1 MESYIWYRGHT
12 TFLYDFSKSFDFL
25 TNGGEDII
33 LSVIF
38 IALPILLYFFS
49 KRIFPVIIGAVL
61 SVCGI
66 AFTLLNWH
74 YVYVAIL
81 IIYAVALVINI
92 FVNLGIFRPL
102 LIKKFG
108 DKKPKI
114 RKIKKLK
121 KDKSVSVIFDKV
133 TFYSQLTTAI
143 KYFSRTKTGALITFQ
158 RTDDLKPLMKNGII
172 IDAPFNVE
180 LLETI
185 FYSGTR
191 LHDGAVIIKD
201 NKIVAASVY
210 YELTTRPLSGN
221 YGTRH
226 RAAIGISENSDSIT
240 VVVSEETGRISI
252 AKDGN
257 IDSVSPDM
265 FERVFTEYMEET
277 EE

>member
-1 MESYIWYRGHT
+1 M
-12 TFLYDFSKSFDFL
+12 FLLDFTKEFNFL
-25 TNGGEDII
+25 TNGGQEII
-33 LSVIF
+33 LGLVF
-38 IALPILLYFFS
+38 IAFPVLLYFFS
-49 KRIFPVIIGAVL
+49 KRAFPVILGVIL
-61 SVCGI
+61 SVLGI
-66 AFTLLNWH
+66 AFTLLNWE
-74 YVYVAIL
+74 YLYLAII
-81 IIYAVALVINI
+81 IIYAVALIINI

-102 LIKKFG
+102 LIKKFH
-108 DKKPKI
+108 DKKVKR
-114 RKIKKLK
+114 RKVKKLK
-121 KDKSVSVIFDKV
+121 KDKEVSVIFDKV

-158 RTDDLKPLMKNGII
+158 RTDNLKPLMKNGVII
-172 IDAPFNVE
+172 NAPFNVE

-185 FYSGTR
+185 FYNGTR

-226 RAAIGISENSDSIT
+226 RAAIGISENSDSVT

-257 IDSVSPDM
+257 IDSVSPDH
-265 FERVFTEYMEET
+265 FERVFTEYMEES
-277 EE
+277 ED

>member
-1 MESYIWYRGHT
+1 M
-12 TFLYDFSKSFDFL
+12 FLYDFSKSFDFL

-49 KRIFPVIIGAVL
+49 KRVFPVIIGAVL

-114 RKIKKLK
+114 RKIRKLK

-158 RTDDLKPLMKNGII
+158 RTDDLKPLMKNGVI

-226 RAAIGISENSDSIT
+226 RAAIGISENSDSVT

>member
-1 MESYIWYRGHT
+1 M
-12 TFLYDFSKSFDFL
+12 FLYDFSRPFDFL
-25 TNGGEDII
+25 TNGGQDII
-33 LSVIF
+33 LSIVF
-38 IALPILLYFFS
+38 AVLPVLLYFFS
-49 KRIFPVIIGAVL
+49 KRIFPVILAAVL
-61 SVCGI
+61 SIAGI
-66 AFTLLNWH
+66 IFTLLDWH
-74 YVYVAIL
+74 YLYVTVILVYM
-81 IIYAVALVINI
+81 VALVINI
-92 FVNLGIFRPL
+92 FVNLSIFRPY

-108 DKKPKI
+108 DKNTKK

-121 KDKSVSVIFDKV
+121 KTHEVGVIFDKV
-133 TFYSQLTTAI
+133 TLYSQLTTVI

-158 RTDDLKPLMKNGII
+158 RTDDLKPLMKNGVMIN
-172 IDAPFNVE
+172 APFNVE

-185 FYSGTR
+185 FYNGTR

-226 RAAIGISENSDSIT
+226 RAAIGISENSDSVT

-252 AKDGN
+252 AMDGN
-257 IDSVSPDM
+257 IDSVSPDN
-265 FERVFTEYMEET
+265 FERVFTEYMEES